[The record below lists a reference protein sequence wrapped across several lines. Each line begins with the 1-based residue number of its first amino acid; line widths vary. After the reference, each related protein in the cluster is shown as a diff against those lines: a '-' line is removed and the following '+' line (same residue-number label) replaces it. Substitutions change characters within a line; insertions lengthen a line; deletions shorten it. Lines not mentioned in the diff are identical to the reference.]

1 MEASHISLPPELRSA
16 LDAQGGAPLHIHDR
30 ETQKVYLLMEEGT
43 LPSFDE
49 QELQRLLQPALE
61 DEARGDV
68 ALLDMD
74 AIKREGQTVVVR
86 RQAQRDQ

>member
-1 MEASHISLPPELRSA
+1 MEASHISLPPELRTA
-16 LDAQGGAPLHIHDR
+16 LEAQGGQPLHIHDH
-30 ETQKVYLLMEEGT
+30 ETQKVYLVMEQGM
-43 LPSFDE
+43 LPEFDD

-74 AIKREGQTVVVR
+74 AIRSEAQAILAR
-86 RQAQRDQ
+86 RQAQRNP